1 MPGQV
6 RTRSG
11 AEALRQRAAPG
22 RAAWG
27 RGRAGARQTLDGLTD
42 GLTDGQTDGTER
54 RRSSF
59 IPREPKKV
67 FKTLRGHV
75 MVTFA
80 S

>member
-1 MPGQV
+1 MPGLV
-6 RTRSG
+6 RRRSG
-11 AEALRQRAAPG
+11 AEAPRQRAAPG

-27 RGRAGARQTLDGLTD
+27 RGRAGARQTLDGR
-42 GLTDGQTDGTER
+42 TDGTEH

-59 IPREPKKV
+59 IPQEPKKV

>member
-1 MPGQV
+1 MPGLV
-6 RTRSG
+6 RRRSG
-11 AEALRQRAAPG
+11 AEAPRQRAAPG

-27 RGRAGARQTLDGLTD
+27 RGRAGARQTLDRP
-42 GLTDGQTDGTER
+42 TDGTER

>member
-1 MPGQV
+1 MPGLV

-11 AEALRQRAAPG
+11 AEAPRQRAAPG

-27 RGRAGARQTLDGLTD
+27 RGRAGARQTLDGR
-42 GLTDGQTDGTER
+42 TDGQTDGTER